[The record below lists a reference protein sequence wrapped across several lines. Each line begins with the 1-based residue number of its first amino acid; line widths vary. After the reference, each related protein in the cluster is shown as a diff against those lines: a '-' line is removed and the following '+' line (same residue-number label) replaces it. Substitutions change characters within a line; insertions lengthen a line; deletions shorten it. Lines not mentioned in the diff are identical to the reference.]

1 MLNTVFAFNFAL
13 NLASIFGENAAMA
26 EQVLFA
32 TWETIYM
39 VLLSTGLAYLFGLPL
54 AIILVITDEG
64 HIAENLPLNK
74 SLGSI
79 VNAVRSIPFII
90 FLILV
95 IPLTRWI
102 VGTSIGTVASIVPLT
117 LAAIPFVARL
127 VETSLKEIEWGL
139 IEAAGLIKLKEGA
152 GVTATPADIAENPK
166 KLKVTMMDAAML
178 PRSLE
183 DMDACVINSN
193 YAIEAKL
200 NPIKDSIFM
209 EAKDSPYANVLV
221 VRPEDKDNE
230 AIKKLGAAL
239 QSPEVKKFL
248 QNKYQGACVP
258 AF

>member
-139 IEAAGLIKLKEGA
+139 IEAALSMGANTKEIITKVLIPESIPSIILGVAITTINLVGYSAMAGIVGGGGLGTLAYYYGYQRYNNTIMWI
-152 GVTATPADIAENPK
+152 T
-166 KLKVTMMDAAML
+166 
-178 PRSLE
+178 
-183 DMDACVINSN
+183 VIVL
-193 YAIEAKL
+193 I
-200 NPIKDSIFM
+200 
-209 EAKDSPYANVLV
+209 VLV
-221 VRPEDKDNE
+221 QGVQM
-230 AIKKLGAAL
+230 LGDSLATKAA
-239 QSPEVKKFL
+239 
-248 QNKYQGACVP
+248 NKRR
-258 AF
+258 